1 MTTKR
6 RFPLALAE
14 VTAQSLLDLL
24 APACQRIEV
33 AGSVRRGRQ
42 DVGDIELLCV
52 PRFEVQRDLFG
63 QPVERVSLLDRRCL
77 ELIRSGHLDYRPNKA
92 GALTFGPMNK
102 LLLHQGTGIPV
113 DVFTA
118 TAENWGMFL
127 FVRTGPAGFIRQ
139 AMGRFRA
146 LGMAGHAYGGV
157 TTASGEVVNCPAE
170 EDVFNL
176 LGWDWLPPE
185 ARRDSFYQEKQ
196 SWARV
201 AAARTEREGP
211 DGDSPSA

>member
-1 MTTKR
+1 MNTKNR
-6 RFPLALAE
+6 YPLALAE
-14 VTAQSLLDLL
+14 VTGQTLVDLL

-33 AGSVRRGRQ
+33 AGSIRRGRQ

-52 PRFEVQRDLFG
+52 PRFEVRRDLFG
-63 QPVERVSLLDRRCL
+63 QPVERVSLLDRRCR
-77 ELIRSGHLDYRPNKA
+77 ELVRSGHLDYRPNKA

-102 LLLHQGTGIPV
+102 LMLHPGTGIPV
-113 DVFTA
+113 DLFTA

-157 TTASGEVVNCPAE
+157 TTARGEVVNCPAE

-176 LGWDWLPPE
+176 LGWDWQPPE
-185 ARRDSFYQEKQ
+185 ARLDSFDQDKQ
-196 SWARV
+196 SWPRV
-201 AAARTEREGP
+201 AAARTVREGP
-211 DGDSPSA
+211 DGDAPSA

>member
-14 VTAQSLLDLL
+14 VTAQSLVALL

-52 PRFEVQRDLFG
+52 PRFQVQRDLFG
-63 QPVERVSLLDRRCL
+63 QPVEKVSLLDRRCL
-77 ELIRSGHLDYRPNKA
+77 ELVRSGHLDYRPNKA

-118 TAENWGMFL
+118 TTENWGMFL

-139 AMGRFRA
+139 AMGRFRV

-176 LGWDWLPPE
+176 LGWDRLPPG
-185 ARRDSFYQEKQ
+185 ARLDSFDQEKQ

-201 AAARTEREGP
+201 AAARSEREGP
-211 DGDSPSA
+211 DADAPSA